1 MDRGGERGTPPS
13 RGGGGGETAGHVTV
27 GRIPLAVV
35 VVDREGLVS
44 HWSTGARRLFG
55 AAKED
60 AVGRPAVDLLPV
72 SGALPEP
79 DDSAEY
85 GSYAAYDGLG
95 PGLESSLDGRL
106 SYPAAGRA
114 RLTVPERDRG
124 RGRVDVLWWAY
135 PLVGPGR
142 ERLLVLA
149 ADADGTRLEGED
161 GDVSVER
168 IAPGF
173 ALHTDFPGAEEL
185 ARRLP
190 EILPSVSVG
199 ESARI
204 VAQILELGYPVLE
217 FSQNDRVP
225 VTPDWGV
232 PRRAERKARR
242 ERAARAVAAGMPVP
256 EDLQDEGEDLEYAA
270 VRERLEFLNEVSSGI
285 GTSLDLSRTIIEVSK
300 AVVPRFTDV
309 AGTYLREQV
318 VAGEGFPDGVP
329 DTTTMWHRVALEHTD
344 EPGRWD
350 DVVPVG
356 EAMPFPA
363 HTPFFQCMTT
373 GEPVLVP
380 RISEEMGHAIAAQ
393 FEKRDIRPLIT
404 GRSMLVVPL
413 KARNVVLGFMI
424 LLRHPERPVF
434 NDMDRVTGAE
444 LAARAGLVLD
454 NARMYT
460 YQENVAET
468 LQDSMLPQ
476 IAARMPGCDI
486 ATRYL
491 PGTLLGRVGGDW
503 FDSVKLPGARTAL
516 VVGDV
521 MGHGLNSAAMMG
533 QLRTAVQTMAGLDLP
548 PAQLLRNLDDLAQR
562 LGEHYLA
569 TCLYA
574 VYDPIAS
581 ELHLANAGHIPPVL
595 VRAEDGSS
603 GLLDLPTG
611 APIGVG
617 GVPFEAVRVR
627 VEPGDRL
634 VMCTDGLVEMRG
646 EDIGVG
652 LATLCE
658 SAAHPAASMD
668 DACDTIIRALNTRGG
683 RKDDVALLMA
693 RLNGIEPEDVAE
705 WRLARDPAE
714 VGRARAAVREQLHVW
729 GLNTLVDT
737 AETLV
742 SELVTNAVRHAD
754 GRRVALRLVRGDT
767 LLCEVD
773 DDDPTL
779 PTLLSAGPADEFGR
793 GMRVVSTLAR
803 EWGTSRTSTGKTV
816 WFELTP
822 PRRSR

>member
-1 MDRGGERGTPPS
+1 M
-13 RGGGGGETAGHVTV
+13 
-27 GRIPLAVV
+27 
-35 VVDREGLVS
+35 
-44 HWSTGARRLFG
+44 
-55 AAKED
+55 
-60 AVGRPAVDLLPV
+60 
-72 SGALPEP
+72 
-79 DDSAEY
+79 
-85 GSYAAYDGLG
+85 
-95 PGLESSLDGRL
+95 
-106 SYPAAGRA
+106 
-114 RLTVPERDRG
+114 
-124 RGRVDVLWWAY
+124 
-135 PLVGPGR
+135 
-142 ERLLVLA
+142 
-149 ADADGTRLEGED
+149 
-161 GDVSVER
+161 
-168 IAPGF
+168 
-173 ALHTDFPGAEEL
+173 
-185 ARRLP
+185 
-190 EILPSVSVG
+190 
-199 ESARI
+199 
-204 VAQILELGYPVLE
+204 
-217 FSQNDRVP
+217 P

-232 PRRAERKARR
+232 PRRAERRARR
-242 ERAARAVAAGMPVP
+242 ERAARALAAGEPVP
-256 EDLQDEGEDLEYAA
+256 DELRDEAEDLEYAA
-270 VRERLEFLNEVSSGI
+270 VRERLEFLNEVSGAI
-285 GTSLDLSRTIIEVSK
+285 GTSLDLSRTIVEVSR

-329 DTTTMWHRVALEHTD
+329 DTTTMWHRVALDHTD

-380 RISEEMGHAIAAQ
+380 RITEEMGHAIASQ

-404 GRSMLVVPL
+404 GRSMLLVPL
-413 KARNVVLGFMI
+413 KARTVVLGFMI

-460 YQENVAET
+460 HQENVAET
-468 LQDSMLPQ
+468 LQDSMLPH
-476 IAARMPGCDI
+476 IPARLAGCDI

-503 FDSVKLPGARTAL
+503 FDAVKLPGARTAL

-562 LGEHYLA
+562 LGDTHLA

-574 VYDPIAS
+574 VYDPIAG

-595 VRAEDGSS
+595 VRAEDGASE
-603 GLLDLPTG
+603 LIDLPTG

-617 GVPFEAVRVR
+617 GVPFESVRVP
-627 VEPGDRL
+627 VAPGDRL
-634 VMCTDGLVEMRG
+634 VMCTDGLVEVRG

-668 DACDTIIRALNTRGG
+668 DACDTIIRALGAGGG

-693 RLNGIEPEDVAE
+693 RLTGIEPDAVAE

-714 VGRARAAVREQLHVW
+714 VGRARAAVREQLHDW
-729 GLNTLVDT
+729 GLPKLVAP
-737 AETLV
+737 AELMV
-742 SELVTNAVRHAD
+742 SELVTNAVRHSHA
-754 GRRVALRLVRGDT
+754 RPVALRLVRADT

-773 DDDPTL
+773 DDDHEL
-779 PTLLSAGPADEFGR
+779 PALKSAGPGDETGR
-793 GMRVVSTLAR
+793 GLRVVSTLAR
-803 EWGTSRTSTGKTV
+803 EWGASRTGAGKTV
-816 WFELTP
+816 WFELTLP
-822 PRRSR
+822 ARHR